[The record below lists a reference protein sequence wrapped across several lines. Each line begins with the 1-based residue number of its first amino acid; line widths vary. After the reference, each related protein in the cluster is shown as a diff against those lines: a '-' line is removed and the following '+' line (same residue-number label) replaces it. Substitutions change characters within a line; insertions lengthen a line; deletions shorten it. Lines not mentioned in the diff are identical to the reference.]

1 MFVVEVMRW
10 PIRVTMLIIGLDL
23 SIVIAIWGGLGE
35 LAAVL
40 ASIITLIIS
49 IYFYGFTTLRVE
61 LNREELKVAR
71 AQIER
76 KYLGKAK
83 ALDEKQMQELR
94 GPKINP
100 NAFMAIRFW
109 EKKGVQIMIEDDR
122 DPTPYWLF
130 SSKNPERFIE
140 ALKN

>member
-1 MFVVEVMRW
+1 MRW
-10 PIRVTMLIIGLDL
+10 PIRVTLLIIGLDL
-23 SIVIAIWGGLGE
+23 SIAIAIWGGLGE
-35 LAAVL
+35 TAAFLAL
-40 ASIITLIIS
+40 IITLVIS
-49 IYFYGFTTLRVE
+49 IFFYGFTTLKVE
-61 LNREELKVAR
+61 LSGDELKVAR

-76 KYLGKAK
+76 QYLGRAI
-83 ALDEKQMQELR
+83 ALDERQMQELR

-122 DPTPYWLF
+122 DPTPYWIF
-130 SSKNPERFIE
+130 SSKNPESFIA